1 NINDDYSKASAGPGG
16 KSTYDSLKSAACSCV
31 SITLPDHRKR
41 GSRGVGDLIFSELTF
56 TVEHERNS
64 WIRSNPA
71 ALKLGSR
78 DSFMHYCIHAP
89 LQQVPKVPCDRGLAA
104 FTCIACL
111 APLSG
116 FVCFHFG

>member
-1 NINDDYSKASAGPGG
+1 
-16 KSTYDSLKSAACSCV
+16 
-31 SITLPDHRKR
+31 
-41 GSRGVGDLIFSELTF
+41 GDLIFSELTF

-111 APLSG
+111 APFVRFGLHPFRITTSHNGSSWLLSILECCSG
-116 FVCFHFG
+116 LQTQWPGCC